1 MQERSRILPE
11 NSEISAAKQ
20 TSKYVK
26 RVISRVKSPSDTTIY
41 ALALNLMPEKVGD
54 NQAMDKV
61 MDQSQNIVRYVEN
74 IRLET
79 VNSLPV
85 ISEEGAV
92 IEDVSMDVQLQ
103 LGLTAN
109 RHDEARDTEHQR
121 QRRAQEEANHHVVE
135 AEQMKAKLD
144 VP

>member
-41 ALALNLMPEKVGD
+41 APALNLMPEKEGD

-79 VNSLPV
+79 VN
-85 ISEEGAV
+85 
-92 IEDVSMDVQLQ
+92 
-103 LGLTAN
+103 
-109 RHDEARDTEHQR
+109 
-121 QRRAQEEANHHVVE
+121 
-135 AEQMKAKLD
+135 
-144 VP
+144 